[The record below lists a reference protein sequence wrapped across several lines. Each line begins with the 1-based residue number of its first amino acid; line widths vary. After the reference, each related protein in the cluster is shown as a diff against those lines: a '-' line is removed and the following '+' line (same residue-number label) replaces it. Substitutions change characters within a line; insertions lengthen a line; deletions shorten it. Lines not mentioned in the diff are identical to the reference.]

1 MDIYKKEIFYT
12 LFFFVLYLLVT
23 HTAVWALLF
32 GTNNSI
38 RVLGFPV
45 HYFIAIILG
54 WFGVIGVS
62 IWWNVATEALDEEI
76 ENSSNP
82 KNTRTGK
89 GS

>member
-54 WFGVIGVS
+54 
-62 IWWNVATEALDEEI
+62 
-76 ENSSNP
+76 
-82 KNTRTGK
+82 
-89 GS
+89 